1 MFAWLVEYSAWLGV
15 LYPLTIFV
23 LVLAIIQQR
32 GNPTKTLAWAV
43 FVVMVPLFGILIY
56 VVFGKNYRRE
66 KMLSRKE
73 QSDQRQLAR
82 IISKFIAMDDYRK
95 WPDGISK
102 SFSDFK
108 GIARMLTRSGYM
120 LPTRHN
126 SVHLLKNGKQK
137 YEALFSAIERAKH
150 HIHLEYYIIES
161 DEIGNKLRELL
172 IRKAQEGVEVRV
184 IFDHLGSFGL
194 NRKFIKSLLAAGV
207 QAYPFFKIYI
217 AFLKSNI
224 NYRNHRKIAV
234 IDGLVGFVGGINI
247 ADHYLKG
254 LPEIG
259 IWRDTHV
266 QVEGDAVCWL
276 QSVFL
281 LDWYFVSKQL
291 IANTEIYFPPHD
303 ITQTCIVQIAA
314 SGPDSDW
321 ATIMQTYFAAINQAK
336 DHLYI
341 ATPYF
346 IPNEALLTALQAAAL
361 RGVDVR
367 LLMSARSDSSITQWA
382 SMSYVSDMLD
392 CGVKVFLY
400 EKGFSH
406 SKLLMADG
414 EFCSVGTAN
423 MDVRS
428 FEHNFEVNA
437 IIYNGDFTQILE
449 KEFLRD
455 LGNSRQLSI
464 VEWKKRSRFEQL
476 MENLSRLLA
485 PLL

>member
-1 MFAWLVEYSAWLGV
+1 MFSWLVEHSAWWGG
-15 LYPLTIFV
+15 LYLLTVAV
-23 LVLAIIQQR
+23 LVLAIVQQR

-43 FVVMVPLFGILIY
+43 LVSVVPIVGMALYL
-56 VVFGKNYRRE
+56 VFGKNYRRE

-73 QSDQRQLAR
+73 QSDQRQLTG
-82 IISKFIAMDDYRK
+82 IIEKLITTDDYHR
-95 WPDGISK
+95 WPADVSR
-102 SFSDFK
+102 SFTNFM
-108 GIARMLTRSGYM
+108 GVARMLIKSGYT

-126 SVHLLKNGKQK
+126 SLQQLKNGRKT
-137 YEALFSAIERAKH
+137 YEALFAEIENAKQ
-150 HIHLEYYIIES
+150 HIHLEYYIIED
-161 DEIGNKLRELL
+161 DEVGNRLHHLL
-172 IRKAQEGVEVRV
+172 VKKARQGVEVRV
-184 IFDHLGSFGL
+184 IYDGFGSFGL
-194 NRKFIKSLLAAGV
+194 SRKYIKTLRKAGV
-207 QAYPFFKIYI
+207 QVFPFFKIHTVL
-217 AFLKSNI
+217 FKSKI

-234 IDGLVGFVGGINI
+234 VDGLVGFVGGINI

-254 LPEIG
+254 LPDIG
-259 IWRDTHV
+259 IWRDTHLRL
-266 QVEGDAVCWL
+266 EGDAVRWL
-276 QSVFL
+276 QAVFL
-281 LDWYFVSKQL
+281 LDWNFVSRQL
-291 IANTEIYFPPHD
+291 MANTEAYFPPHSV
-303 ITQTCIVQIAA
+303 TQTCVVQIAA

-321 ATIMQTYFAAINQAK
+321 ASIMQTYFAAINHAN
-336 DHLYI
+336 HRLYI

-382 SMSYVSDMLD
+382 SMSYLSDILES
-392 CGVKVFLY
+392 GVKVFLY
-400 EKGFSH
+400 QKGFSH

-437 IIYNGDFTQILE
+437 IVYNAEFTQRLE

-455 LGNSRQLSI
+455 IENSRRLSAE
-464 VEWKKRSRFEQL
+464 EWKARPKFEQL